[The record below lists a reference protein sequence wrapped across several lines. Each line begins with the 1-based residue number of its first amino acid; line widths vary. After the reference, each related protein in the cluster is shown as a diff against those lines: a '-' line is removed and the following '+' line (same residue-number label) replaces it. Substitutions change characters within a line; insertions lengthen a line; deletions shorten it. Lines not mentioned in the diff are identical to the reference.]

1 MNALRSNLIILTL
14 STFLLGFFGC
24 KTVKKATVSPNE
36 LPTVVKKEQD
46 SKPYINA
53 IRSNYILN
61 DSSTATVYLR
71 IDFKNLP
78 EITSITA
85 LNDIF
90 RTSWVLQPDFG
101 IREKLESGKVVY
113 DSESTIIK
121 DGDYY
126 LKFQIPKLKEHP
138 TAILVMEFID
148 LKGSRKFTN
157 ESFIDFSGLRI
168 NQKYGMYLESETF
181 PIFETA
187 IKSGKSISIKSNFGG
202 MGTLYLKKYNF
213 NSLPALSPMSTSKR
227 NELAEVSVEYVKTIK
242 DGESIILNEAGNYC
256 ISPDSSSLDRSFG
269 FVVVDEY
276 FPRLVD
282 TDELS
287 GPLSYMSTNE
297 EIKAFRD
304 SLEAKDIL
312 DLYFLRLTN
321 GNQAQAKSIIKS
333 FYRRVA
339 KTNELFTTYKE
350 GWKTDQGMVYAII
363 GPPSSVQRNG
373 KREVWLYNQGQSL
386 NPIYFTFYRKSN
398 ELSDQN
404 FELVRYPE
412 YGAYW
417 YPFVEAWRTGSVL
430 E

>member
-1 MNALRSNLIILTL
+1 
-14 STFLLGFFGC
+14 
-24 KTVKKATVSPNE
+24 
-36 LPTVVKKEQD
+36 
-46 SKPYINA
+46 
-53 IRSNYILN
+53 
-61 DSSTATVYLR
+61 
-71 IDFKNLP
+71 
-78 EITSITA
+78 
-85 LNDIF
+85 
-90 RTSWVLQPDFG
+90 
-101 IREKLESGKVVY
+101 
-113 DSESTIIK
+113 
-121 DGDYY
+121 
-126 LKFQIPKLKEHP
+126 
-138 TAILVMEFID
+138 MEFVD

-157 ESFIDFSGLRI
+157 ESFIDFSGQRI
-168 NQKYGMYLESETF
+168 NQRFGVYLENHTF
-181 PIFETA
+181 PIFETS
-187 IKSGKSISIKSNFGG
+187 IEKNKKITVKSTYGLGG
-202 MGTLYLKKYNF
+202 AFYLKKYNF

-227 NELAEVSVEYVKTIK
+227 NELAEISVEYVKLIK
-242 DGESIILNEAGNYC
+242 DGESFQLTETGNYC
-256 ISPDSSSLDRSFG
+256 ISPDSSFLDQSFG
-269 FVVVDEY
+269 FVVVDEF
-276 FPRLVD
+276 FPRLVNV
-282 TDELS
+282 DEIN

-297 EIKAFRD
+297 EIKSFRD
-304 SLEAKDIL
+304 SLDAKDLL

-339 KTNELFTTYKE
+339 TTNELFTTYKD
-350 GWKTDQGMVYAII
+350 GWKTDQGMVYTII